1 MTTQLPPRERSDAD
15 IQREPESPDVLFE
28 EARRRRRRRW
38 MAGSALITAAIIAAA
53 LILGTGGGGD
63 GGSGSDANGQP
74 SGSGSGASSSHL
86 TSRLFP
92 GAPST
97 QHYYTGPGPACALAP
112 RNRYLPPWS
121 GCVSVMVADVS
132 GNGRPDLILSYS
144 RLSHVSTGEATPGS
158 NNPGHAAKLY
168 SGKQAMLRIVSPNGH
183 VITTPIE
190 YRTTPFKKVPAQLQ
204 KAQAAAL
211 ISVAHVSDL
220 PGKEIFIQTG
230 EISSGT
236 LALAYSLFHGRLV
249 SSGVLLGYG
258 GDSGTQNG
266 FKCLPGNPPRV
277 VTHNYQLIGGGIKVI
292 HKTIYEWWQET
303 TATFAWHG
311 PRLVK
316 IAQSTA
322 RRLVA
327 PNDHVGIGCVN
338 GIS

>member
-1 MTTQLPPRERSDAD
+1 MTTQLQSRERSDATTGP
-15 IQREPESPDVLFE
+15 EPMSPDVLFE
-28 EARRRRRRRW
+28 EARQRRRRRW
-38 MAGSALITAAIIAAA
+38 MAWSALITAAIIAAT

-63 GGSGSDANGQP
+63 GGSGHDANGHP
-74 SGSGSGASSSHL
+74 SSFGSGLNSSHL

-97 QHYYTGPGPACALAP
+97 QHYYTGPGPECALAP
-112 RNRYLPPWS
+112 RNRYLPRWS

-132 GNGRPDLILSYS
+132 GNGHPDLILTYS
-144 RLSHVSTGEATPGS
+144 RLSHVSSGGSTLGSDSPGR
-158 NNPGHAAKLY
+158 AAKLY
-168 SGKQAMLRIVSPNGH
+168 SGEEAMLRIVSPDGH

-190 YRTTPFKKVPAQLQ
+190 YRTTPFKKTPAQLQ

-211 ISVAHVSDL
+211 ISVAHVNDL

-236 LALAYSLFHGRLV
+236 LALPYSLFRGRLV
-249 SSGVLLGYG
+249 SSGVFLGYG
-258 GDSGTQNG
+258 GDSGAQNG
-266 FKCLPGNPPRV
+266 FQCLPGNPPRV
-277 VTHNYQLIGGGIKVI
+277 VAHNYQLIGGAIKVI
-292 HKTIYEWWQET
+292 HKTINAWWQET
-303 TATFAWHG
+303 TATLAWRG

-327 PNDHVGIGCVN
+327 PNDHVGIGCIK